1 MMSQR
6 CILEADYE
14 DDLRKTGFSKEGRH
28 KSPQIIL
35 GLLVS
40 IDGYPLAYCIHEGN
54 KYEGHTMLPVVT
66 EFVRKYKLDNFI
78 VVADS
83 GLMNNDNIADLEAN
97 GYKYIIGARIK
108 NESRIIKDWILGQPK
123 SDCQMVEY
131 DKGNG
136 QRLLV
141 GYTEKRARKDSY
153 NREKGIRRLEKALQQ
168 GTLTKDNINKRGYNK
183 FLKMEGDLKVS
194 INYDKLEADAKW
206 DGLKGYLTNTDIP
219 VEGSICRIS

>member
-1 MMSQR
+1 
-6 CILEADYE
+6 
-14 DDLRKTGFSKEGRH
+14 
-28 KSPQIIL
+28 
-35 GLLVS
+35 
-40 IDGYPLAYCIHEGN
+40 
-54 KYEGHTMLPVVT
+54 
-66 EFVRKYKLDNFI
+66 
-78 VVADS
+78 
-83 GLMNNDNIADLEAN
+83 
-97 GYKYIIGARIK
+97 
-108 NESRIIKDWILGQPK
+108 
-123 SDCQMVEY
+123 MVEY

-153 NREKGIRRLEKALQQ
+153 NREKGIRRFEKALQQ
-168 GTLTKDNINKRGYNK
+168 GNIDQKTTSTSAVTNK

>member
-1 MMSQR
+1 M
-6 CILEADYE
+6 CIRDRTTGKTVDPGELKGYIYTISVDPGMYEFSMYDTDGTTFLGSLDLTVEDKEKQSFRLYQGTFLVKNTNDGGSIWTEGEDYT
-14 DDLRKTGFSKEGRH
+14 LSVN
-28 KSPQIIL
+28 P
-35 GLLVS
+35 VS
-40 IDGYPLAYCIHEGN
+40 YTHL
-54 KYEGHTMLPVVT
+54 MLPVVT

-153 NREKGIRRLEKALQQ
+153 NREKGIRRLEKAYNR
-168 GTLTKDNINKRGYNK
+168 GTLTKDLSLIHIY
-183 FLKMEGDLKVS
+183 
-194 INYDKLEADAKW
+194 
-206 DGLKGYLTNTDIP
+206 
-219 VEGSICRIS
+219 ISSTG